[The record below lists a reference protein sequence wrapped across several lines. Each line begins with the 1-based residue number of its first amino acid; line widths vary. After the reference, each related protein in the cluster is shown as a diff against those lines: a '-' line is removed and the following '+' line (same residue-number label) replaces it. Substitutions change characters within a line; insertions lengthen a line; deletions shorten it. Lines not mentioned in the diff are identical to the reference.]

1 MLDKLIDQIYNL
13 GFSEDCCIFPFI
25 YDGVSYNE
33 CTTEG
38 EGGLWC
44 ATEVYDDG
52 NWKAWKICDETCSG
66 KFYARTHSNSL
77 IFLLHLKLLNYLRI
91 LGQYFQFPFLTPNQN
106 FDFINFST

>member
-1 MLDKLIDQIYNL
+1 MIL
-13 GFSEDCCIFPFI
+13 GFSDDCCIFPFT

-66 KFYARTHSNSL
+66 KFYATTHGRPE
-77 IFLLHLKLLNYLRI
+77 IAQKNYLVT
-91 LGQYFQFPFLTPNQN
+91 PFETLELLKN
-106 FDFINFST
+106 FGAVFSLSVPKTKPKS

>member
-1 MLDKLIDQIYNL
+1 MYMIL

-66 KFYARTHSNSL
+66 KFYARTHSRSEIAQKNNLMSL
-77 IFLLHLKLLNYLRI
+77 FIFD
-91 LGQYFQFPFLTPNQN
+91 G
-106 FDFINFST
+106 FSFVSS